1 MLRLVFFSLLITVVG
16 TCTAVER
23 TVDFSGIADMGI
35 GDARAT
41 MRHIA
46 NASGFFVT
54 KDGYFVTDKHAV
66 AGAERLIVVIE
77 NKAYEAESIELPNNS
92 GCALLKVKGGSFTP
106 VTFAQDDRG
115 KAGKRLLLAGFSVS
129 EVNGIVPQ
137 LSWGVVSD
145 RKKADEFEL
154 FVGFLPEQSGALVMD
169 DRGMFQGMAFG
180 SRLKPQRV
188 CRVIRRK
195 AIDRV
200 LPTDV
205 RRKLL
210 YTTDKTIVDFDQ
222 IASLA
227 AKCTGVVLVYG
238 KERRNSTLREG
249 KKGALNTDKEE
260 LSFNDLETLTQKS
273 KDKKTHLSGTGSGFF
288 ITRDGY
294 FITNYHVIDGAEE
307 VIVLRSGKTYAA
319 EVIAKSKDS
328 DLALLKLEGV
338 FHPVSLA
345 ETNGCE
351 VGQEVFLA
359 GYPKPELQGLET
371 KVTKGIISSRTGF
384 MGDANLYQ
392 IDAAIQGGNSG
403 GPAGDKFGN
412 VIGVAV
418 AQLRNAQLV
427 TYIIKLNVLYEFLP
441 KGVRSSVVKGENTGG
456 KEFTEAVRSVVDGT
470 GMVLSYA
477 KGAGGLSLRTA
488 RPDERRRMMRNIR
501 RAMLNARSAKLEDDW
516 RAVDEITSW
525 VLEQIPSDAEAKELH
540 DMAMEKLGRHLV
552 IRAVVGNRDV
562 KAKIIPVCGFKRN
575 YVNCEEPTELFDK
588 NRERGFEVVAR
599 LVYEEEGKSYEGVLE
614 CVYDWPG
621 TKELRVELKPVK
633 SGI

>member
-1 MLRLVFFSLLITVVG
+1 
-16 TCTAVER
+16 
-23 TVDFSGIADMGI
+23 
-35 GDARAT
+35 
-41 MRHIA
+41 MRKGEEEV
-46 NASGFFVT
+46 S
-54 KDGYFVTDKHAV
+54 
-66 AGAERLIVVIE
+66 
-77 NKAYEAESIELPNNS
+77 
-92 GCALLKVKGGSFTP
+92 KV
-106 VTFAQDDRG
+106 
-115 KAGKRLLLAGFSVS
+115 GKR
-129 EVNGIVPQ
+129 
-137 LSWGVVSD
+137 
-145 RKKADEFEL
+145 
-154 FVGFLPEQSGALVMD
+154 
-169 DRGMFQGMAFG
+169 
-180 SRLKPQRV
+180 
-188 CRVIRRK
+188 
-195 AIDRV
+195 
-200 LPTDV
+200 
-205 RRKLL
+205 
-210 YTTDKTIVDFDQ
+210 
-222 IASLA
+222 
-227 AKCTGVVLVYG
+227 
-238 KERRNSTLREG
+238 
-249 KKGALNTDKEE
+249 E
-260 LSFNDLETLTQKS
+260 LSFADLETLTEKS
-273 KDKKTHLSGTGSGFF
+273 KEKKTHLSGTGSGFF
-288 ITRDGY
+288 VTHDGY

-307 VIVLRSGKTYAA
+307 VIVLQSGKTYAA

-427 TYIIKLNVLYEFLP
+427 TYIIKLNVLYDFLP
-441 KGVRSSVVKGENTGG
+441 KGVKSSVVKGENTGG
-456 KEFTEAVRSVVDGT
+456 REFTEAVRAVVDGT

-477 KGAGGLSLRTA
+477 KGAGGLSLRAA
-488 RPDERRRMMRNIR
+488 RPDERRRIMRNVR
-501 RAMLNARSAKLEDDW
+501 RAMLDARSAKLEDDW
-516 RAVDEITSW
+516 RTVDEITSW
-525 VLEQIPSDAEAKELH
+525 VLEQIPSDTEAKELH

-588 NRERGFEVVAR
+588 NRKRGFEVVAR

-614 CVYDWPG
+614 CVYDWSG
-621 TKELRVELKPVK
+621 TKELRVELKLVR
-633 SGI
+633 SGN